1 MKHPSWRNAPTAL
14 LVMVCVL
21 ARPCASA
28 EAVPAPRLDG
38 FNVIEAAGHPFGS
51 ASAKVALANAK
62 HLGASAIAIIPFLWQ
77 SNPASPRVRRGDD
90 MTDIELRVAIRDAHA
105 LGLAA
110 IVKPHVWIPESW
122 AGAIAMD
129 SESAWQDWFAN
140 YRRALDPIA
149 RIAEE
154 EKAEAVVIG
163 TELAQTTQQPQWNA
177 LIGRNAPYLFRP
189 FALRGAQHRG
199 SRSRAVLGRAG
210 RRRGDIIS
218 AARRR
223 RRSRRS
229 TQRNAG
235 GRSSPGRCCG
245 ENRKNHPGRRDRA
258 ALSRGRRGET
268 VGERRGTGVRCRSGA
283 SGASTCGL
291 ACHPRSAVDPG
302 RRDLALVHRSGCR
315 RFVRHRFHRSGQ
327 TGGTCSKMR
336 VDAKMCSDR
345 KLFPVVAVSI
355 RTCGRRRTPRRF
367 PATHCGRHRR
377 CTRPLAPTRSPST
390 HRPR

>member
-1 MKHPSWRNAPTAL
+1 MLGGDSFIAGWRASGMKHPPWRKVPTAL

-28 EAVPAPRLDG
+28 EAVPALRLDG

-77 SNPASPRVRRGDD
+77 SNPASPRVWRGDD

-110 IVKPHVWIPESW
+110 IVTPHVWIPESW

-177 LIGRNAPYLFRP
+177 LMAATRRIYSGHLLYVAHNIEEAEAVPFWAELDAVGVTLYPPLGADGDRDGRRSAMRAVAARLDAVAAKTGKTILVAEIGLRSAAGAAAKPWESAEERP
-189 FALRGAQHRG
+189 VASASPSKAGWSRETPSFSTAVAGRTCREVTPCRCT
-199 SRSRAVLGRAG
+199 SRSPPGWPGAATTPSSIRATCT
-210 RRRGDIIS
+210 RRRPRPVSGPS
-218 AARRR
+218 ARTTTCSAP
-223 RRSRRS
+223 
-229 TQRNAG
+229 
-235 GRSSPGRCCG
+235 GRS
-245 ENRKNHPGRRDRA
+245 N
-258 ALSRGRRGET
+258 
-268 VGERRGTGVRCRSGA
+268 SG
-283 SGASTCGL
+283 
-291 ACHPRSAVDPG
+291 
-302 RRDLALVHRSGCR
+302 
-315 RFVRHRFHRSGQ
+315 
-327 TGGTCSKMR
+327 
-336 VDAKMCSDR
+336 
-345 KLFPVVAVSI
+345 
-355 RTCGRRRTPRRF
+355 
-367 PATHCGRHRR
+367 
-377 CTRPLAPTRSPST
+377 
-390 HRPR
+390 